1 MEILVCIKQVPD
13 DSVEVRVD
21 KGTGLPAIDG
31 IEKVV
36 NAFDT
41 YALEMAARYVEA
53 NGGAVTA
60 LSIGPESAKDALRSC
75 LAVGASKAFVVRDD
89 AFEGSDSLGTS
100 CILAAAIGR
109 LEEQNGKPFDLI
121 FCGKETTDS
130 ASGQVGCQL
139 AEQLGRGLITNI
151 IALEPK
157 GDGIAAKHETEEGY
171 VLMETAVPAVVTVT
185 KPNYDPRYP
194 TIKSKMAARKMTIEE
209 IKGADLSGLDAAKT
223 GVGGS
228 HVKTVNYYAPPK
240 RQAGVKIKEKT
251 VEEAVA
257 KAIGIMTEAKV
268 I

>member
-13 DSVEVRVD
+13 DSVEVKVD
-21 KGTGLPAIDG
+21 KETGLPVIEG

-53 NGGAVTA
+53 NGGTITV

-75 LAVGASKAFVVRDD
+75 LAVGAGKAFVVRDD
-89 AFEGSDSLGTS
+89 SFDGSDSLGTS
-100 CILAAAIGR
+100 YILAKAVGY
-109 LEEQNGKPFDLI
+109 LEEKSGKPFDLI

-151 IALEPK
+151 IALEPR
-157 GDGIAAKHETEEGY
+157 GEGIAAKHETEEGY

-209 IKGADLSGLDAAKT
+209 IKGSDLSGLDAAKT
-223 GVGGS
+223 GVGGAY
-228 HVKTVNYYAPPK
+228 VKTLKYYAPPK

-251 VEEAVA
+251 AEEAVA
-257 KAIGIMTEAKV
+257 KAIALMTEAKV